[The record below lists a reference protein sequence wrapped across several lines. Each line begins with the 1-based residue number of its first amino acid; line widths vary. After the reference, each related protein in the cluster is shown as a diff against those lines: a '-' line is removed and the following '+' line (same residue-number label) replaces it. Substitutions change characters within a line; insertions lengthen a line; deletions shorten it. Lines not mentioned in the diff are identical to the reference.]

1 MMNEGKENI
10 IETKSYHFALE
21 IVRIYKTLTIDKK
34 EYVLSKQI
42 LSSGTSVA
50 ANIHEA
56 IASESKKDF
65 IHKLRIAL
73 IETRGTAYWLNLLK
87 DSDYI
92 CKEEFKKLISLTEE
106 ILKILN
112 SINLTTKKR
121 YLPN

>member
-1 MMNEGKENI
+1 M
-10 IETKSYHFALE
+10 
-21 IVRIYKTLTIDKK
+21 RIYKTLTIDKK

-50 ANIHEA
+50 AKIHEA

-73 IETRGTAYWLNLLK
+73 KETRETAYWLHLLK

-92 CKEEFKKLISLTEE
+92 GKEEFKKQISLTEE